1 MQVTEIMI
9 NLTVSPTTKCV
20 KSRPRDATIYVGNLL
35 IVEDMASRKLIGVIT
50 DREYFRR
57 ILVDRDPDKTTL
69 QDCMTHSNLLCCKAS
84 DDVEQV
90 LEAMAKRHL
99 RRVPV
104 VSQGNRVEGIITDR
118 DLLGICGDRLDRP
131 LFGFASR
138 NHLENKNAECS
149 GFADFIP
156 IGRMGEWF
164 RPGAEA
170 DQPGIAP
177 PKAAID
183 VKRSKGPIFQ
193 SGRSGL

>member
-1 MQVTEIMI
+1 MQVTEIMS
-9 NLTVSPTTKCV
+9 SPVLCT
-20 KSRPRDATIYVGNLL
+20 PATSARKAAHLMQQFNVGNLL

-50 DREYFRR
+50 DRDLVLR

-118 DLLGICGDRLDRP
+118 DLLQSAEIDSTDLCLALRRVITSKIRMPNALDSP
-131 LFGFASR
+131 TSY
-138 NHLENKNAECS
+138 
-149 GFADFIP
+149 P
-156 IGRMGEWF
+156 
-164 RPGAEA
+164 
-170 DQPGIAP
+170 
-177 PKAAID
+177 
-183 VKRSKGPIFQ
+183 
-193 SGRSGL
+193 